1 MKADSF
7 FQLNLNAYIDMDNR
21 GRVRARD
28 KDQRWPISL
37 DKKHNNFI
45 AAVRKRGNASCSCH
59 QGENKRRRKKQSE
72 QEHTS
77 FWKFLAVV
85 LQNNGKEIYKKNV
98 LHVAAKFLFYC

>member
-1 MKADSF
+1 MPTLTWITEEELEREIKTK
-7 FQLNLNAYIDMDNR
+7 
-21 GRVRARD
+21 G
-28 KDQRWPISL
+28 DQYRWTKNI
-37 DKKHNNFI
+37 KNFI

-98 LHVAAKFLFYC
+98 LHVAAKFLFFC